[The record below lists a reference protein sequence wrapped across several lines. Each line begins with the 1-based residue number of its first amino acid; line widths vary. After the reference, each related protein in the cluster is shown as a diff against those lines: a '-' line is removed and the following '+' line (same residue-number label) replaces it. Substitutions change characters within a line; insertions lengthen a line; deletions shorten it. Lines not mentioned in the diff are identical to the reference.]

1 MPSAARITD
10 AHTCPI
16 HGGGPIDSGSSTVI
30 VGFQKQAR
38 VGDTAICA
46 GGKDVIAMGAFNV
59 IIDGSQA
66 ARLGDP
72 TVHGGVITSGLP
84 SVQIGTTP
92 QALTLVRAAQSAAPF
107 CEECEKAKQRARE
120 EEREEEALAGSPSAE
135 TIEALPPEA
144 ESLQAPAEP
153 PTQYA
158 PTPQQTALAQS
169 PATTPAAMFARE
181 NVVRDFYERFK
192 NDGLGQTRAD
202 VDLGVGGWPPRPNL
216 HPSGFAIDLN
226 KPLQVISLPSTAQIP
241 GLPPA
246 VYPEGTGLLATSGP
260 ITDAFTNPDKP
271 VKIPGGDPLLVVPDS
286 IRKAIRLV

>member
-1 MPSAARITD
+1 MPDAARITD

-16 HGGGPIDSGSSTVI
+16 HGGGPIDSGSSSVI
-30 VGFQKQAR
+30 VGFLQQAR

-46 GGKDVIAMGAFNV
+46 GGKDVIARGAFNV
-59 IIDGSQA
+59 IIDGAQA
-66 ARLGDP
+66 ARVGDP
-72 TVHGGVITSGLP
+72 TVHGGVIVSGLP

-107 CEECEKAKQRARE
+107 CEECEKAKQKSRE
-120 EEREEEALAGSPSAE
+120 EVREEDAILGMPSAE
-135 TIEALPPEA
+135 TVEPFAPDDT
-144 ESLQAPAEP
+144 SLEP
-153 PTQYA
+153 SERPTQYT

-216 HPSGFAIDLN
+216 HPSGFAIDLK
-226 KPLQVISLPSTAQIP
+226 KPLQVISLEAAAQIP
-241 GLPPA
+241 SLPPA
-246 VYPEGTGLLATSGP
+246 VYPEGKGLLASSGP
-260 ITDAFTNPDKP
+260 MTDAFTNPDKP
-271 VKIPGGDPLLVVPDS
+271 VQIPGGDPVLIVPDS